1 MTEICPMPENKKR
14 GGGEEAGGERKRR
27 KTRSRGRGGVRK
39 EWVPEG
45 ARGTRERKE
54 TEAKTKHTFYSG
66 TRGIVEAW
74 VDYDYSE
81 AQGMTILNNNEIAKP

>member
-1 MTEICPMPENKKR
+1 MTEIRPMPENKKR

-45 ARGTRERKE
+45 ARGTRDSVELVL
-54 TEAKTKHTFYSG
+54 
-66 TRGIVEAW
+66 RGQQVN
-74 VDYDYSE
+74 SE
-81 AQGMTILNNNEIAKP
+81 DAIRGCMAVVR